1 MKHVRAGDTEWIE
14 GRGYRKGK
22 LLDSWPL
29 PAEVS
34 RVQEV
39 RFAKGATVP
48 PHYHKVQTEIFYAL
62 APGSITIDGREV
74 RMRQGDLVVCEP
86 GEMHG
91 MPLVEEDF
99 AFLVVKIDY
108 REDDTVWP

>member
-1 MKHVRAGDTEWIE
+1 MKHICAADADWIE
-14 GRGYRKGK
+14 GQGYRKK
-22 LLDSWPL
+22 RLLRSWSL
-29 PAEVS
+29 PVEVS
-34 RVQEV
+34 LVQEV

-74 RMRQGDLVVCEP
+74 RMDRGDMVVCEP
-86 GEMHG
+86 GEVHG

-99 AFLVVKIDY
+99 AFLVMKIDY
-108 REDDTVWP
+108 RDDDTVWC

>member
-1 MKHVRAGDTEWIE
+1 MKHIRAIDSEWVE
-14 GRGYRKGK
+14 GRGYRKAK
-22 LLDSWPL
+22 LLDSSPL

-39 RFAKGATVP
+39 RFSKGATVP
-48 PHYHKVQTEIFYAL
+48 PHYHRVQTEIFYAL
-62 APGSITIDGREV
+62 SAGSITIDGREV
-74 RMRQGDLVVCEP
+74 RMGRGDMVVCEP

-99 AFLVVKIDY
+99 AFLVIKIDY
-108 REDDTVWP
+108 RDDDTVWS